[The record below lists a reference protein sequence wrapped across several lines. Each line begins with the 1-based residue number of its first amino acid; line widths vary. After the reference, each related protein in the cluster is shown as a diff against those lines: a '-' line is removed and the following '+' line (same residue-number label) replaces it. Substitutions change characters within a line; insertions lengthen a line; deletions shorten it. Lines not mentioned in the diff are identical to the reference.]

1 VVRKDAWRRSR
12 PTCASNCCSRGRNS
26 KKDPDDLRKQNE
38 DAVDQMKKRGLHVN
52 KPLDLPGWQKAAEHA
67 NAVVRGK
74 VVPRGDYD
82 EVKKYRDEFRAQNK
96 R

>member
-1 VVRKDAWRRSR
+1 
-12 PTCASNCCSRGRNS
+12 
-26 KKDPDDLRKQNE
+26 
-38 DAVDQMKKRGLHVN
+38 
-52 KPLDLPGWQKAAEHA
+52 LPGWQKAAEHA

-74 VVPRGDYD
+74 VVPAGIYD